1 LTKEEQL
8 NLISNKLDTLLGG
21 KKAGVTSGRFWA
33 GISLLIIST
42 LGSAL
47 LFFGSVKSDLKYL
60 DEHTKNAE
68 IHVFVETRAILESYV
83 QHEKNKDIHMPLT
96 EKIKVFAQKKD
107 LDKLEKRV
115 DNLVVRKN

>member
-1 LTKEEQL
+1 MTKEEQL